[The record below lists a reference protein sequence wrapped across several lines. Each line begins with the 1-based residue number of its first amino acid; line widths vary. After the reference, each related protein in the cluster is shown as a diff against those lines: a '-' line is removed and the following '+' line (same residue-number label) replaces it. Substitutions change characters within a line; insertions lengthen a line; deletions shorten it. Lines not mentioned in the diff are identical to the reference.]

1 MVNNVDA
8 MGIYIERQFETR
20 CINLTCTHPHSL

>member
-20 CINLTCTHPHSL
+20 INLTCTHPHSL